1 MSHISFT
8 KFLAFSETV
17 KIFIEKYSRLVY
29 TFEKISLYKGYYLN
43 RSYGVEKNHFLS
55 IIRLQNKEVSLAL
68 VEIHVLLIVL
78 TNNNIV
84 KLLH

>member
-8 KFLAFSETV
+8 KFLASSETV

-43 RSYGVEKNHFLS
+43 RSYGVEK
-55 IIRLQNKEVSLAL
+55 K
-68 VEIHVLLIVL
+68 
-78 TNNNIV
+78 NIFFP
-84 KLLH
+84 